1 MTRALAFAITALAL
15 LAPGALAAATVS
27 HLQPLSGRSPFK
39 PGGCGVP
46 GSPTFDSEAEPSFAV
61 NPKDPRN
68 AIAVWQQDRFVVD
81 GGALSNIVSVT
92 KDRGATWTRVLVPG
106 ISRCTGGP
114 DERTS
119 DPWVTIGPDGT
130 AYLATL
136 TFTDNPVLAAG
147 GLAGPTNQVVSR
159 STDGGLTWSMPVTVV
174 ANGHYNDRE
183 AITADPRTA
192 GVAYEAFVD
201 RLGAFGET
209 GLNEFSKTTDFG
221 AHFSP
226 PQTNYTAEPFNLPD
240 PTIITVQPDGTL
252 VDVFML
258 ANATAV
264 LSGPDIP
271 FKVMAMRSTDGG
283 ATWSQPV
290 TIDQVPPVQPEDEST
305 NTEVRAFPLVSAAT
319 APDGTLYVVYND
331 IESTHRTQIKLAVS
345 RDNGLTFGAPSVV
358 RSVSAQAFIPSVAVD
373 RQGVV
378 GVLWD
383 DFRHD
388 KAGDKQLTTDVW
400 FSSSRNGGRTFVESH
415 VAGPFDAA
423 SASSTSSTSVQGR
436 FIGDYQGF
444 AAYPRGFG
452 AVFAQSKAGVTK
464 GPSDVYFARIQPAAT
479 GGGRPGGGGGSLR
492 LSVRPAVVRAS
503 ERARRFAFTVTRSG
517 RAVRGAL
524 VHFVG
529 AHGRTDAHGRLR
541 LRAELS
547 GAGRYTARAT
557 KRSMG
562 SATVTVRALHAHRRG
577 EARDASTVVT
587 PPG

>member
-1 MTRALAFAITALAL
+1 VIRALALAVTALAFA
-15 LAPGALAAATVS
+15 APAASGAAAVS
-27 HLQPLSGRSPFK
+27 HLQALSGFSPFK

-46 GSPTFDSEAEPSFAV
+46 GDPTFDSEAEPSFAV
-61 NPKDPRN
+61 NPKNPSN

-81 GGALSNIVSVT
+81 GGALSNIVAVT
-92 KDRGATWTRVLVPG
+92 KDGGATWKRVLVPG

-119 DPWVTIGPDGT
+119 DPWVSIGPDGT

-136 TFTDNPVLAAG
+136 TFTDNPILAAG

-159 STDGGLTWSMPVTVV
+159 SSDGGLTWSAPVTVI

-183 AITADPRTA
+183 AITADPFKP

-209 GLNEFSKTTDFG
+209 GVNEFSKTTDGG
-221 AHFSP
+221 ASFSP
-226 PQTNYTAEPFNLPD
+226 PQSNYTAAPLNLPD
-240 PTIITVQPDGTL
+240 PTLVTVQPDGTL

-305 NTEVRAFPLVSAAT
+305 NTEVRAFPIVSAAT
-319 APDGTLYVVYND
+319 APDGTLYLVYNEIQSD
-331 IESTHRTQIKLAVS
+331 KRTRIKMAIS
-345 RDNGLTFGAPSVV
+345 RDDGRTFSAPSVV
-358 RSVSAQAFIPSVAVD
+358 RSIAAQAFIPSVAVD
-373 RQGVV
+373 ARGVV

-383 DFRHD
+383 DFRRD
-388 KAGDKQLTTDVW
+388 KPGDKQLTTDVW
-400 FSSSRNGGRTFVESH
+400 FASSRNGGRTFSESH
-415 VAGPFDAA
+415 VAGPFDATA
-423 SASSTSSTSVQGR
+423 ASSTSSTSVQGR

-444 AAYPRGFG
+444 AAYPNGFG
-452 AVFAQSKAGVTK
+452 AVFAQSKKGVTK
-464 GPSDVYFARIQPAAT
+464 GPSDVYFARIRPQT
-479 GGGRPGGGGGSLR
+479 GSSGGPGGRVSLR
-492 LSVRPAVVRAS
+492 LSVRPRVVRAA
-503 ERARRFAFTVTRSG
+503 EKTRRFTFTVTNSG
-517 RAVRGAL
+517 ERVRNAL
-524 VHFVG
+524 VRFVG
-529 AHGRTDAHGRLR
+529 AHERTNASGVVR

-547 GAGRYTARAT
+547 GAGGYTARAGKSGLGT
-557 KRSMG
+557 AR
-562 SATVTVRALHAHRRG
+562 ATVRVLRAHGDADKRA
-577 EARDASTVVT
+577 AR
-587 PPG
+587 

>member
-1 MTRALAFAITALAL
+1 VTRALALAATFL
-15 LAPGALAAATVS
+15 ALAAPAVS
-27 HLQPLSGRSPFK
+27 HAAATISNLQPLSGFSPFK
-39 PGGCGVP
+39 PGGCAVP

-61 NPKDPRN
+61 NPKNPRN

-81 GGALSNIVSVT
+81 GGALSNIVAVT
-92 KDRGATWTRVLVPG
+92 KDGGATWKRVLVPG

-119 DPWVTIGPDGT
+119 DPWVSIGPDGT

-136 TFTDNPVLAAG
+136 TFTDDPALAAG

-159 STDGGLTWSMPVTVV
+159 SSDGGLTWSAPVTVI

-183 AITADPRTA
+183 AITADPHQP

-209 GLNEFSKTTDFG
+209 GVNEFSKTTDGG
-221 AHFSP
+221 ASFSP
-226 PQTNYTAEPFNLPD
+226 PQSNYTAAPLNLPD

-264 LSGPDIP
+264 APGPDIP

-283 ATWSQPV
+283 TTWSQPV

-305 NTEVRAFPLVSAAT
+305 NTEVRAFPIISAAT

-331 IESTHRTQIKLAVS
+331 IQSMDRTRIKLAVS
-345 RDNGLTFGAPSVV
+345 RDNGLTFSAPSVV
-358 RSVSAQAFIPSVAVD
+358 RSLATQAFIPSVAVD
-373 RQGVV
+373 GHGVV

-383 DFRHD
+383 DFRRD
-388 KAGDKQLTTDVW
+388 KEGDKQLTTDVW
-400 FSSSRNGGRTFVESH
+400 FASSSNGGRTFSESH
-415 VAGPFDAA
+415 VAGPFDATA
-423 SASSTSSTSVQGR
+423 ASSTSSTSVQGR

-444 AAYPRGFG
+444 AAYPNGFG
-452 AVFAQSKAGVTK
+452 AVFAQSKKGVTK
-464 GPSDVYFARIQPAAT
+464 GPSDVYFARIRPKT
-479 GGGRPGGGGGSLR
+479 GSGGRPPASASLR
-492 LSVRPAVVRAS
+492 LSVRPRMVRES
-503 ERARRFAFTVTRSG
+503 EKPRRFTFTVTSAG
-517 RAVRGAL
+517 KPVRNAL

-529 AHGRTDAHGRLR
+529 AHGRTNASGVVR
-541 LRAELS
+541 LRAEMS
-547 GAGRYTARAT
+547 ESGRYAARAS
-557 KRSMG
+557 KGGLG
-562 SATVTVRALHAHRRG
+562 SSRVTVRVLRRG
-577 EARDASTVVT
+577 
-587 PPG
+587 

>member
-1 MTRALAFAITALAL
+1 MIRALVVAIATL
-15 LAPGALAAATVS
+15 ALAAPASSAAARVS
-27 HLQPLSGRSPFK
+27 HLQPLSGASPFK

-61 NPKDPRN
+61 NPQNPRN

-92 KDRGATWTRVLVPG
+92 KDGGATWKRVLVPG

-119 DPWVTIGPDGT
+119 DPWVSIGPDGT

-136 TFTDNPVLAAG
+136 TFTDDPILAAG

-159 STDGGLTWSMPVTVV
+159 STDGGLTWSAPTTVI

-183 AITADPRTA
+183 AITADPFKP

-201 RLGAFGET
+201 RLGAFGENGVNYFT
-209 GLNEFSKTTDFG
+209 KTTDGG
-221 AHFSP
+221 ATFSP
-226 PQTNYTAEPFNLPD
+226 PQANYTAAPLNLPD

-264 LSGPDIP
+264 APGPDIP
-271 FKVMAMRSTDGG
+271 FKVMSMRSTDGG

-319 APDGTLYVVYND
+319 APDGTIYIVYNEIQSMD
-331 IESTHRTQIKLAVS
+331 RTRIKIVRST
-345 RDNGLTFGAPSVV
+345 DNGVSYSAPIVV
-358 RSVSAQAFIPSVAVD
+358 RSVPAQAFIPSVAVD
-373 RQGVV
+373 RRGVV

-383 DFRHD
+383 DFRRD
-388 KAGDKQLTTDVW
+388 KPGDKQLTTDVW
-400 FSSSRNGGRTFVESH
+400 FSSSSNRGRTWSESH
-415 VAGPFDAA
+415 VAGPFDATA
-423 SASSTSSTSVQGR
+423 ASSTSSTSVQGR

-444 AAYPRGFG
+444 AAYPKGFG

-464 GPSDVYFARIQPAAT
+464 GPSDVYFARIQPGS
-479 GGGRPGGGGGSLR
+479 GGSSTPGGGGGSLR
-492 LSVRPAVVRAS
+492 LSVRPRVVRAS
-503 ERARRFAFTVTRSG
+503 EDERRFTFTVTGSG
-517 RAVRGAL
+517 KRVRNAL
-524 VHFVG
+524 VRFVG
-529 AHGRTDAHGRLR
+529 ARGRTNSNGVVR

-547 GAGRYTARAT
+547 GVGRYTARAT
-557 KRSMG
+557 KSGRG
-562 SATVTVRALHAHRRG
+562 SARASVRVLRARHHDAAH
-577 EARDASTVVT
+577 DASA
-587 PPG
+587 P

>member
-1 MTRALAFAITALAL
+1 VTRVLALATVALAL
-15 LAPGALAAATVS
+15 AAPAAGAKATVS
-27 HLQPLSGRSPFK
+27 HLQPLSGESPFK
-39 PGGCGVP
+39 PAGCNVP

-61 NPKDPRN
+61 NPKDPKN
-68 AIAVWQQDRFVVD
+68 AIAVWQQDRFAVD

-92 KDRGATWTRVLVPG
+92 KDGGATWTRVLVPG

-119 DPWVTIGPDGT
+119 DPWVSIGPDGT

-159 STDGGLTWSMPVTVV
+159 STDGGLTWSAPVTVV

-183 AITADPRTA
+183 AITADPRKP

-209 GLNEFSKTTDFG
+209 GVNQFTKTTDGG
-221 AHFSP
+221 ASFAA
-226 PQTNYTAEPFNLPD
+226 PQSNYTAAPLNLPD
-240 PTIITVQPDGTL
+240 PTIITVQPDGSL

-258 ANATAV
+258 ANASAV
-264 LSGPDIP
+264 LPGPDVP

-283 ATWSQPV
+283 ATWSQPL

-319 APDGTLYVVYND
+319 APDGTLYLVYND
-331 IESTHRTQIKLAVS
+331 IQSERSTQIKLAS
-345 RDNGLTFGAPSVV
+345 SSDNGRSFSSPRVV
-358 RSVSAQAFIPSVAVD
+358 KSIAAQAFIPSVAVD
-373 RQGVV
+373 GHGTV

-383 DFRHD
+383 DFRND
-388 KAGDKQLTTDVW
+388 KEGDKELTTDVW
-400 FSSSRNGGRTFVESH
+400 FASSSDHGRTFAESH

-423 SASSTSSTSVQGR
+423 AASSTSSTSVQGR

-444 AAYPRGFG
+444 GAFPTGFG

-464 GPSDVYFARIQPAAT
+464 GPSDVYFARIQQAAT
-479 GGGRPGGGGGSLR
+479 TRHAIRLKVEPRAVRASSARRGFTFTATDARTRRALR
-492 LSVRPAVVRAS
+492 GVTVRFAGARARTDSHGHAVLSVRLARRGTY
-503 ERARRFAFTVTRSG
+503 RARATRSG
-517 RAVRGAL
+517 
-524 VHFVG
+524 F
-529 AHGRTDAHGRLR
+529 T
-541 LRAELS
+541 
-547 GAGRYTARAT
+547 AGT
-557 KRSMG
+557 
-562 SATVTVRALHAHRRG
+562 ATVRVRAAAQPRFTG
-577 EARDASTVVT
+577 
-587 PPG
+587 